1 MQPVGSKRVRTLRNH
16 PTFTDEQMASW
27 VHPATSATN
36 YRAATPAAT
45 ESEEVSWSA
54 VAIRGFNPPPEIP
67 TKIAL
72 AAVLVRH
79 GLPRR
84 AIMNF
89 DRVGPT
95 IEVATETA
103 MIPVLKTAAFA
114 AGLQVSTVLN
124 PRLPIGR
131 ESVEEAE
138 ARFVARLNAR
148 IAALEKLPPMPHFL
162 NLISFFTGYRD
173 GNSNE
178 VTFRAAHRRPSQLD
192 TAFESGP
199 TPAQDLSSVMD
210 ERI

>member
-1 MQPVGSKRVRTLRNH
+1 MQPVGSKRVRTQRNQ

-84 AIMNF
+84 AIMNI
-89 DRVGPT
+89 DKIV
-95 IEVATETA
+95 TETA
-103 MIPVLKTAAFA
+103 MIPTLKTAVFVAD
-114 AGLQVSTVLN
+114 LQISTVLN
-124 PRLPIGR
+124 ARLPIGR

-148 IAALEKLPPMPHFL
+148 IAAL
-162 NLISFFTGYRD
+162 S
-173 GNSNE
+173 
-178 VTFRAAHRRPSQLD
+178 
-192 TAFESGP
+192 
-199 TPAQDLSSVMD
+199 LSHC
-210 ERI
+210 I